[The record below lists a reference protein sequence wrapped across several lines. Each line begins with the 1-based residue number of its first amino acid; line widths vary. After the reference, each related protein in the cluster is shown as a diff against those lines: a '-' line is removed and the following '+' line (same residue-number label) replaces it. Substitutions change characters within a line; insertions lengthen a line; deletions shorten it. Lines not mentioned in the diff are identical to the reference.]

1 MRTILV
7 ALAAPAA
14 LWLVQT
20 SFFSPEPP
28 RAEAPSAT
36 AGATAEWGSPSAN
49 VGATA
54 KWSPPSAR
62 AGATRDAAP
71 PPATSPASTVLPSP
85 ASTPEVFWT
94 PERPVQGHLFRI
106 TVPPVAGEA
115 IRSVEG
121 EAGGEPLR
129 FEATPDGA
137 LESLAPVPIDTE
149 GSLELSLVFIH
160 GDGRR
165 EAATHTLEVA
175 PGDYRHERLNVA
187 PRFGSPLNEADA
199 ARLAQDQAKANEV
212 ARQALSTPRI
222 WTEPRVLPREDRVTS
237 GFGHGR
243 VFNGQVSSRHMGLD
257 LDGDPGDVIVA
268 PTRGVVAL
276 VDAFL
281 LAGNIVYLNHGG
293 GLLSGYFHLSEALVS
308 VGDTVEAGTPIGTV
322 GATGRVTGPH
332 LHWVVRY
339 GTTSVD
345 PRSFLALP

>member
-1 MRTILV
+1 MWGEGPGGRRVAPFPPASVDCSMRTILL
-7 ALAAPAA
+7 ALTAPAA
-14 LWLVQT
+14 LWFVQT
-20 SFFSPEPP
+20 PVFPGEPP
-28 RAEAPSAT
+28 REAAPSAT
-36 AGATAEWGSPSAN
+36 AGATAEWSPPLAS
-49 VGATA
+49 VGATQGVVQ
-54 KWSPPSAR
+54 PSVR
-62 AGATRDAAP
+62 LT
-71 PPATSPASTVLPSP
+71 ASTDRPTP
-85 ASTPEVFWT
+85 ASTPEVLWT

-106 TVPPVAGEA
+106 TVRPVAGEA

-149 GSLELSLVFIH
+149 GTLELSLVFIH

-212 ARQALSTPRI
+212 ARLALATPRL
-222 WTEPRVLPREDRVTS
+222 WTEPRILPREDRVTS

-268 PTRGVVAL
+268 PTR
-276 VDAFL
+276 
-281 LAGNIVYLNHGG
+281 AGSGG
-293 GLLSGYFHLSEALVS
+293 GLC
-308 VGDTVEAGTPIGTV
+308 
-322 GATGRVTGPH
+322 GR
-332 LHWVVRY
+332 
-339 GTTSVD
+339 
-345 PRSFLALP
+345 LPSLRG